1 MESRF
6 VELANS
12 QISDEEF
19 FEEVFI
25 SYIEYLYKNPKQN
38 TFVKDL
44 SRIRQ
49 GFNRNDIHT
58 HLHLRDKIE
67 AVMYRYNNFR
77 RETSNADMLEIDRN
91 IERLEQELQELTAK
105 LRG

>member
-6 VELANS
+6 VQLANS
-12 QISDEEF
+12 QLSDEEF

-38 TFVKDL
+38 TFVQDL
-44 SRIRQ
+44 TRIRD
-49 GFNRNDIHT
+49 GFNRNDPHT
-58 HLHLRDKIE
+58 QRHLRDKIE

-77 RETSNADMLEIDRN
+77 RETSNAYMIEIDRN
-91 IERLEQELQELTAK
+91 IERLEQQLEELTAR

>member
-1 MESRF
+1 MESRC
-6 VELANS
+6 VELANT
-12 QISDEEF
+12 QLSDEEF

-49 GFNRNDIHT
+49 GFNENDIQT
-58 HLHLRDKIE
+58 QYHLRDKIE
-67 AVMYRYNNFR
+67 AVLYRYNNSEK
-77 RETSNADMLEIDRN
+77 ETANADKIEMKRR
-91 IERLEQELQELTAK
+91 IERLEEKLEELMARL
-105 LRG
+105 G